1 MTPRV
6 SSEDTRSCQL
16 ALPQVRSSWIAWLRL
31 CLPDFFL
38 YCKDKQK
45 HSDNSLLVPWQKSL
59 PKSIRFECSDLRA
72 CMHAQSLS
80 PVLLCDP
87 MDCSPPGSPVYGILQ
102 ARILE
107 WVAMP
112 SSRGSSQPRGQTR
125 ISDLQYKSIPNYT
138 NLDFAFIPMFFYL
151 LNCNIFR
158 KFTFLGEQLD

>member
-38 YCKDKQK
+38 YCKDTQK

-59 PKSIRFECSDLRA
+59 PKSIRFERSDLRA

-80 PVLLCDP
+80 PVRLFATPWTVAHQAPLSMGFSRQEYWSGLPCPPPEGLPNLGVKPASQICSTSQFLTIQIWILLSFQCF
-87 MDCSPPGSPVYGILQ
+87 
-102 ARILE
+102 
-107 WVAMP
+107 
-112 SSRGSSQPRGQTR
+112 
-125 ISDLQYKSIPNYT
+125 SIY
-138 NLDFAFIPMFFYL
+138 
-151 LNCNIFR
+151 
-158 KFTFLGEQLD
+158 